1 MVKARKPRIED
12 RVTDVFCRV
21 FGEQHRTTLTP
32 ATSMDDVP
40 EWSSLTFM
48 ELVFA
53 LEEEFGVQFTPDES
67 SQMFQVGHIQRLV
80 KAAVLDVPHDDVAQ
94 ACCQVHLI
102 LQAPKDVLKL
112 IVLSGSSTREGCVR
126 PREAEA
132 MLRERAGGPAL
143 WFNLSVSGLVAA
155 ETLQLLELLGDDL
168 GKAVVV
174 IGTSPIILAGCGTAE
189 FKRSANHDRFPFPA
203 PVMEAI
209 LAKHNYVQDP
219 SVRPAPMT
227 LDLWIQRYLK
237 DRDLASFQY
246 EPYKYP
252 TLAPWAQEKYASRAD
267 FLRFYNNAP
276 LNFDESIRI
285 NAELFEALADWRD
298 RTKVPMLL
306 ADLTMHTQGLEQLR
320 QIGDV
325 PAKYDRWVNEFTAR
339 RGLRLAPLCKQAGI
353 TDADFRDPAHI
364 FQKREEYTR
373 ALIAAAVQEAR
384 AAG

>member
-1 MVKARKPRIED
+1 MDKKKPKIED

-21 FGEQHRTTLTP
+21 FGEAHRKALTP

-53 LEEEFGVQFTPDES
+53 LEEEFGVTFSPDES
-67 SQMFQVGHIQRLV
+67 SQMFQLGHIQRLV

-102 LQAPKDVLKL
+102 HRAPKDVFKL

-126 PREAEA
+126 PRDAEA
-132 MLRERAGGPAL
+132 MLRERTGGPAQ
-143 WFNLSVSGLVAA
+143 WFNLSVSGLVVA

-168 GKAVVV
+168 GQAVVA
-174 IGTSPIILAGCGTAE
+174 IGSSPIILAGCGTAE
-189 FKRSANHDRFPFPA
+189 FKRSANHERFPFPA
-203 PVMEAI
+203 PLMEAI
-209 LAKHNYVQDP
+209 LARHGYTQDP
-219 SVRPAPMT
+219 SVRPALMN

-237 DRDLASFQY
+237 DRDLAAIQY

-252 TLAPWAQEKYASRAD
+252 TLAPWPKEKYAERAG
-267 FLRFYNNAP
+267 FLRFYNNAV
-276 LNFDESIRI
+276 LNHDESIRV
-285 NAELFEALADWRD
+285 NAELFEAVADWHD
-298 RTKVPMLL
+298 HTKVPMVL
-306 ADLTMHTQGLEQLR
+306 ADLTIHTQGLEHLK

-325 PAKYDRWVNEFTAR
+325 PAKYGRWADDFTTR
-339 RGLRLAPLCKQAGI
+339 RGLRLAPLARQAGI

-364 FQKREEYTR
+364 FRRREEYTR
-373 ALIAAAVQEAR
+373 ALIDAAVHAAR
-384 AAG
+384 GA